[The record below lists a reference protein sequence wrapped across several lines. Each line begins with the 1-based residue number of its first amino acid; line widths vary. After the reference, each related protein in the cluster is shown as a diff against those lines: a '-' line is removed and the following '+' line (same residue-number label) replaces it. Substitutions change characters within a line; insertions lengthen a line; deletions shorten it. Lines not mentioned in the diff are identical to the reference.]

1 MNELS
6 RRLWR
11 VTMCAG
17 AALAMWGAAT
27 AAHSTYGPDAQ
38 LDIAATPA
46 SVTRS
51 SATLPTYAS
60 YRMTIT
66 SRDHHRLK
74 MFSFKGTVTTLGTT
88 DKATLFASDG
98 AACTLSEAGALQCAI
113 PGELT
118 SYGKTLT
125 FSVTLKVPAAGD
137 AIQVSGKATFREY
150 GCDWDYTP
158 VASATTALTAPDPNA
173 VSTYVPTSPSAA
185 TTLYSGSNTQSGVP
199 GAIPV
204 VDSKTDDPFTTT
216 VIVPA
221 DSPATTATV
230 IERDLAESCSANPR
244 CFESKLTMPGTF
256 DFLTIILR
264 RDRTTLMSSK
274 GHGHSGHGHGHDKGR
289 GQGHDDDD
297 GRYSGQSSIDNAI
310 VKYFPDDDP
319 GNPDRFIIVPNCS
332 VVPGGLPTPKN
343 PCIASR
349 KAYPKKGSHKTPV
362 PAGLEGDWEFV
373 IHAVDNGRYVN

>member
-1 MNELS
+1 MDKLT
-6 RRLWR
+6 RHLWR
-11 VTMCAG
+11 AMVCAG
-17 AALAMWGAAT
+17 AVIAVLGAVPS
-27 AAHSTYGPDAQ
+27 AHATYGPNAR
-38 LDIAATPA
+38 LDIEATPA

-66 SRDHHRLK
+66 SLDHDRLK
-74 MFSFKGTVTTLGTT
+74 KFSFKGTVTTAGATE
-88 DKATLFASDG
+88 KATLFAADG
-98 AACTLSEAGALQCAI
+98 AACTLSDAGALKCAI
-113 PGELT
+113 PGELP

-125 FSVTLKVPAAGD
+125 FSVTLKVPAAGE
-137 AIQVSGKATFREY
+137 AIQVSGKATYYEHW
-150 GCDWDYTP
+150 CDWDYTP
-158 VASATTALTAPDPNA
+158 VASATTTLTAPDPNA
-173 VSTYVPTSPSAA
+173 VSTYVPASPNAT
-185 TTLYSGSNTQSGVP
+185 TTLYSGSNTQSGVT
-199 GAIPV
+199 GAIPI
-204 VDSKTDDPFTTT
+204 VDSKTNDPFTTT

-221 DSPATTATV
+221 GSPATTAAVT
-230 IERDLAESCSANPR
+230 ERDLPESCSANPR

-264 RDRTTLMSSK
+264 RDKTTLMSSK
-274 GHGHSGHGHGHDKGR
+274 GHGHHGHGQGHDKGH
-289 GQGHDDDD
+289 GHGHDDDD

-319 GNPDRFIIVPNCS
+319 AHPERFIIVPNCS

-349 KAYPKKGSHKTPV
+349 KAYPKKDSHKTPV